1 MIVVSNTSPLTNL
14 AAIGQFH
21 LLQQLYQD
29 LHIAEGVWQE
39 LNAYQP
45 PPPGSKEV
53 ATAPWVY
60 CHTVSNHSL
69 VMTLRQDLD
78 KGEAETLALAIE
90 LAADLVLLDE
100 KEARHQAQRLQ
111 LKITGVIGILLEAKK
126 RGYLTQ
132 VKPHLEALRQRAGF
146 YLHDSL
152 YQQTLRLA
160 GELPA

>member
-21 LLQQLYQD
+21 LLQQLYQ
-29 LHIAEGVWQE
+29 HVQIAEGVWQE

-45 PPPGSKEV
+45 PPPGCKEV
-53 ATAPWVY
+53 TAAPWID
-60 CHTVSNHSL
+60 CHKVQNHSL
-69 VMTLRQDLD
+69 VIALRQDLD

-90 LAADLVLLDE
+90 LSADLVLLDE

-111 LKITGVIGILLEAKK
+111 LKKTGVIGILLEAKK
-126 RGYLTQ
+126 QGYLTQ
-132 VKPHLEALRQRAGF
+132 VKPHLEALRQKAGF

-152 YQQTLRLA
+152 YQQALWLA
-160 GELPA
+160 KE